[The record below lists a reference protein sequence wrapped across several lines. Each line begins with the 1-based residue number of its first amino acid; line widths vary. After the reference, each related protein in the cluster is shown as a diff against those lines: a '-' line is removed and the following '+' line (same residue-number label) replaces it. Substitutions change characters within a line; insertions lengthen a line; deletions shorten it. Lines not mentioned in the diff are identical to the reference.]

1 MLHSYDYSFER
12 KLPNGVWNKVTGTM
26 TASSAKEVERVLI
39 SQNAMPL
46 RNIVITQ
53 RG

>member
-1 MLHSYDYSFER
+1 
-12 KLPNGVWNKVTGTM
+12 M
-26 TASSAKEVERVLI
+26 TASSEKEVERVLI

-53 RG
+53 RGVSILFAHKTI